1 MSLADKLKG
10 VRPPS
15 SQRSPVWK
23 GPREDGITFSLLS
36 RFLTCRERFRIT
48 VIEGLK
54 PVKTFNHRIEYGNM
68 WHACEEAYAE
78 HQSVDWL
85 PTLNVYCA
93 DLARK
98 YPMQQDQIHHWYN
111 VCKIE
116 FPEYV
121 KHWSHHPDNVKLT
134 PVAQEQVFNI
144 PYDLPSGRTV
154 RLRGKFDGVDA
165 IGKDI
170 YLFETKTKGDI
181 DEVALQRQLTMDF
194 QTGIYMTVLQQ
205 MLSGKVKYDGPPE
218 EALGKRIMTLLGGSG
233 GKLRG
238 VRYNVVRRPL
248 SGGKNTIRQT
258 KNETEEQFYERLGGL
273 IQEDPGYYFMRWK
286 IDLGSNDIDRFRVRC
301 LNPILEQLCDWWE
314 HVSGTSSR
322 ESPFDCR
329 PAVHD
334 YMIHWQHPFG
344 VRNSLD
350 EGGHD
355 YLDEY
360 INNGSTAGLERV
372 DNLFPE
378 L

>member
-10 VRPPS
+10 VRPLS
-15 SQRSPVWK
+15 SQRNPVWK
-23 GPREDGITFSLLS
+23 GPHEDGITFSLLS

-68 WHACEEAYAE
+68 WHACEEELAKNKVPG
-78 HQSVDWL
+78 SKWIF
-85 PTLNVYCA
+85 TLGEYCKK
-93 DLARK
+93 LARQ

-111 VCKIE
+111 VCKIQ
-116 FPEYV
+116 FPEYGSHWV
-121 KHWSHHPDNVKLT
+121 KHDDSKNRT
-134 PVAQEQVFNI
+134 PIAQEQVFNI
-144 PYDLPSGRTV
+144 PYYLPSGRMV

-181 DEVALQRQLTMDF
+181 DEVGIQRQLTMDL
-194 QTGIYMTVLQQ
+194 QTMLYMTAL
-205 MLSGKVKYDGPPE
+205 KYGAGVE
-218 EALGKRIMTLLGGSG
+218 SIETLKEKGY
-233 GKLRG
+233 KLRG
-238 VRYNVVRRPL
+238 VRYNVIRRPL

-301 LNPILEQLCDWWE
+301 LNPILEQLCDWWDWIATMKQE
-314 HVSGTSSR
+314 
-322 ESPFDCR
+322 PFD
-329 PAVHD
+329 VHGSGG
-334 YMIHWQHPFG
+334 IHWQHPFG

>member
-23 GPREDGITFSLLS
+23 GPHEDGITFSLLS

-68 WHACEEAYAE
+68 WHVCEEGYAACPPRP
-78 HQSVDWL
+78 HQGPAGRKPWQAQ
-85 PTLNVYCA
+85 LNECA
-93 DLARK
+93 TKLARQ

-111 VCKIE
+111 VCKIQ
-116 FPEYV
+116 FPEYGSHWA
-121 KHWSHHPDNVKLT
+121 KHDDSKNRT

-144 PYDLPSGRTV
+144 PYDLPSGRMV
-154 RLRGKFDGVDA
+154 KLRGKFDGVDA

-181 DEVALQRQLTMDF
+181 DEVSLQRQLTMDL
-194 QTGIYMTVLQQ
+194 QTMIYMTVLKCDT
-205 MLSGKVKYDGPPE
+205 GVKSIE
-218 EALGKRIMTLLGGSG
+218 TLKEKGY
-233 GKLRG
+233 KLRG
-238 VRYNVVRRPL
+238 IRYNVVRRPL

-301 LNPILEQLCDWWE
+301 LNPILEQLCDWWAW
-314 HVSGTSSR
+314 VDSSGN
-322 ESPFDCR
+322 PFR
-329 PAVHD
+329 TGTVNGSWGP
-334 YMIHWQHPFG
+334 HWQHPFG

-360 INNGSTAGLERV
+360 INNGSLAGLERV